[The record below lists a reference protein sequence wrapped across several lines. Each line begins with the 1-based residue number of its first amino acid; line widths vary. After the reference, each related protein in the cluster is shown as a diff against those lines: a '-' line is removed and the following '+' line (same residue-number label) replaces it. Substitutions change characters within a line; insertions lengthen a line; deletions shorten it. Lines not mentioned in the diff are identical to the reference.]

1 MVMICHFIFIIKL
14 KISSVTGNLN
24 HKLPTEMQTGFSVL
38 EPIDL
43 KCLLV
48 TEKGLCDW
56 HSAPGA

>member
-1 MVMICHFIFIIKL
+1 MMCHFIFIIKL

-24 HKLPTEMQTGFSVL
+24 HKLPTEMQTGYCVL

-43 KCLLV
+43 QCLLV
-48 TEKGLCDW
+48 TEKVLYDW